1 MSTPGRLVCDFCEHR
16 CSLRE
21 GQTGRCGIRRREGD
35 TIRTIN
41 YGEHVSLAVDPIEK
55 KPLYHV
61 LPGAQALS
69 SALYGCN
76 FTCTFC
82 QNCSISQPEL
92 FRSLS
97 TRYISPRDLAK
108 ELKRGGYPVAAFT
121 YSEPTV
127 WQDYMLDA
135 AGEIKNEGGLAVMV
149 TNGFFTEEAL
159 DRMLP
164 VIDAF
169 NIDLKGDEDFYR
181 KLCGGHVEPVIRNI
195 QRLAGG
201 GEDRP
206 QGETRRP
213 VLEVTT
219 MLMEGE
225 HTEDGIVELAHTL
238 DRAGVQ
244 VWHLSAF
251 YPAYRMSHRAP
262 TTPEFLSAVY
272 ERVRRE
278 TSIPHV
284 YAFSRQHARYQQ
296 TFCSRCGAL
305 CIDRRGFGL
314 SENHLINGECPECGT
329 PMYGI
334 F

>member
-1 MSTPGRLVCDFCEHR
+1 MGR
-16 CSLRE
+16 CS
-21 GQTGRCGIRRREGD
+21 IRRREGD
-35 TIRTIN
+35 TIRTVN

-92 FRSLS
+92 YKSLS
-97 TRYISPRDLAK
+97 TRYISPRELAA
-108 ELKRGGYPVAAFT
+108 ELKRGGYPVVAFT

-135 AGEIKNEGGLAVMV
+135 AAEVKRVDGLSVMV

-159 DRMLP
+159 ERMVPL
-164 VIDAF
+164 IDAF
-169 NIDLKGDEDFYR
+169 NIDLKGDELFYR
-181 KLCGGHVEPVIRNI
+181 KLCGGHMEPVIRNI
-195 QRLAGG
+195 RRLADGG
-201 GEDRP
+201 TGHSRQP
-206 QGETRRP
+206 I
-213 VLEVTT
+213 LEVTT

-225 HTEDGIVELAHTL
+225 HTEEVIVDLGHAL
-238 DRAGVQ
+238 DDAGVQ

-251 YPAYRMSHRAP
+251 YPAYRMSNRAA
-262 TTPEFLSAVY
+262 TTPEFLSGVY
-272 ERVRRE
+272 ERVRAE
-278 TSIPHV
+278 TSIPHI
-284 YAFSRQHARYQQ
+284 YAFSRRRAQYQQ
-296 TFCSRCGAL
+296 TFCPQCGAL
-305 CIDRRGFGL
+305 CIDRSGFGL
-314 SENHLINGECPECGT
+314 TENHLVGGRCPQCAT
-329 PMYGI
+329 TLYGI